1 MSVRTRKKRAHR
13 KKRQPLSKAMLALVI
28 VLVIFGAGGIAVA
41 AAAAV
46 WLQDLPDYK
55 DSSAFNY
62 AQKTSV
68 YANDGTTLL
77 AEFYVENRDPIELS
91 EMSDYVLEGTVAT
104 EDERFY
110 EHDGVDMLG
119 IARAIVVN
127 LTGTGREG
135 ASTITQQFVRNT
147 VLADEANESTIKRKV
162 REAYISLEL
171 EKMFSKDEILQMYLN
186 TINYGQGAYGIEA
199 ASQLYFSKPAK
210 DLTLPEAATLIGIPQ
225 SPTYNNPVDNPE
237 NCLARRNLVLDRM
250 LSNNYITQ
258 EERDEA
264 QQTPLTLNITRE
276 EETNGIMKYDY
287 FTSYVRDTLLQDY
300 SVNEVFKGGLN
311 VKTTLDPHVQDLAEE
326 AVNRKLDS
334 LPENLECALVAIDPD
349 TGFIQAMVGGRDYKT
364 NEFNLAT
371 QAKRQAGSSFK
382 TFTLLAALDE
392 GYSPETNLNC
402 TSKVKIG
409 NWDVA
414 NYGNANYGTRSIES
428 AFAVSSNTGFA
439 ELCTEI
445 GPDKVADMAHKCGI
459 ESDLE
464 SVPSITLGVEEVSA
478 LEMAQAY
485 ATIANGGTLHKANCI
500 EEIKDSS
507 GQVIYHA
514 DTRGDKVLNTDL
526 TQAAVEVM
534 EGVVQKGTGRNAALY
549 NGQPVGGKTGT
560 SEDYRDKWFCGI
572 TPQISVAIWIGDRN
586 EKSMPTW
593 VACDSI
599 FGDFVNKLLRG
610 QDKEEFPKGAGTIKF
625 TKTDIGHGSGTDG
638 ETVSAEGEKPE
649 EKDDKPEEP
658 TTNEPAPNPD
668 GGGTNTPSGGNSS
681 GGNGSG
687 GTTTPPSGGNTA
699 GSTGG
704 SGGTGGGTGGS
715 GGDSSA
721 HPTGGRA
728 AA

>member
-1 MSVRTRKKRAHR
+1 MSLRTRKKRSHR
-13 KKRQPLSKAMLALVI
+13 RKRQPLSKAMLALVI
-28 VLVIFGAGGIAVA
+28 VLVIFGAGGIAA
-41 AAAAV
+41 AAVAAV

-62 AQKTSV
+62 AEKTRV

-77 AEFYVENRDPIELS
+77 AEFYIENREPVELS
-91 EMSDYVLEGTVAT
+91 EISEYVLEGTVAT

-110 EHDGVDMLG
+110 DHDGVDIMG

-127 LTGTGREG
+127 LTGTGKEG

-147 VLADEANESTIKRKV
+147 VLADEATESTIKRKV

-171 EKMFSKDEILQMYLN
+171 EKVYEKDEILQMYLN

-199 ASQLYFSKPAK
+199 ASQLYFSKHASE
-210 DLTLPEAATLIGIPQ
+210 LTLPEAATLIGIPQ
-225 SPTYNNPVDNPE
+225 SPTYNNPIDNPD

-258 EERDEA
+258 EEYDEA
-264 QQTPLTLNITRE
+264 KETPLTLNVTRE
-276 EETNGIMKYDY
+276 ESTNGIIKYDY
-287 FTSYVRDTLLQDY
+287 FTSYVRDTLLEDY
-300 SVNEVFKGGLN
+300 SVNEVFKGGLT
-311 VKTTLDPHVQDLAEE
+311 VKTTLDPNAQDLAEA
-326 AVNRKLDS
+326 AVDRKLES

-349 TGFIQAMVGGRDYKT
+349 TGFIKAMVGGRDYTT

-392 GYSPETNLNC
+392 GISPETNLNC
-402 TSKVKIG
+402 TSKVKID
-409 NWDVA
+409 NWEVA
-414 NYGNANYGTRSIES
+414 NYGNANYGIRSIES

-445 GPDKVADMAHKCGI
+445 GPQKVADMAHKCGI

-464 SVPSITLGVEEVSA
+464 AVPSITLGVEEVSV

-485 ATIANGGTLHKANCI
+485 ATIANGGTLHEANCI
-500 EEIKDSS
+500 EEITDST
-507 GQVIYHA
+507 GQVIYRA

-526 TQAAVEVM
+526 TEAAVEVM
-534 EGVVQKGTGRNAALY
+534 KGVIQKGTGRNAALY

-586 EKSMPTW
+586 EKSMPSW
-593 VACDSI
+593 VAADSV

-610 QDKEEFPKGAGTIKF
+610 TEKEDFPKGAGTIKF
-625 TKTDIGHGSGTDG
+625 TKTDIGHGSGSSG
-638 ETVSAEGEKPE
+638 ASVSAEGEKPE
-649 EKDDKPEEP
+649 EEKKETPSTTESEEP
-658 TTNEPAPNPD
+658 ST
-668 GGGTNTPSGGNSS
+668 GGDSTSSGNSGNSGNSGSGSGSS
-681 GGNGSG
+681 GGSSSGGSG
-687 GTTTPPSGGNTA
+687 GTTTPPSSG
-699 GSTGG
+699 GSTGDNAR
-704 SGGTGGGTGGS
+704 T
-715 GGDSSA
+715 
-721 HPTGGRA
+721 A
-728 AA
+728 A

>member
-250 LSNNYITQ
+250 LS
-258 EERDEA
+258 
-264 QQTPLTLNITRE
+264 L
-276 EETNGIMKYDY
+276 
-287 FTSYVRDTLLQDY
+287 
-300 SVNEVFKGGLN
+300 
-311 VKTTLDPHVQDLAEE
+311 
-326 AVNRKLDS
+326 S
-334 LPENLECALVAIDPD
+334 LIH
-349 TGFIQAMVGGRDYKT
+349 I
-364 NEFNLAT
+364 
-371 QAKRQAGSSFK
+371 
-382 TFTLLAALDE
+382 
-392 GYSPETNLNC
+392 
-402 TSKVKIG
+402 
-409 NWDVA
+409 
-414 NYGNANYGTRSIES
+414 
-428 AFAVSSNTGFA
+428 
-439 ELCTEI
+439 
-445 GPDKVADMAHKCGI
+445 
-459 ESDLE
+459 
-464 SVPSITLGVEEVSA
+464 
-478 LEMAQAY
+478 
-485 ATIANGGTLHKANCI
+485 
-500 EEIKDSS
+500 
-507 GQVIYHA
+507 
-514 DTRGDKVLNTDL
+514 
-526 TQAAVEVM
+526 
-534 EGVVQKGTGRNAALY
+534 
-549 NGQPVGGKTGT
+549 
-560 SEDYRDKWFCGI
+560 
-572 TPQISVAIWIGDRN
+572 
-586 EKSMPTW
+586 
-593 VACDSI
+593 
-599 FGDFVNKLLRG
+599 
-610 QDKEEFPKGAGTIKF
+610 
-625 TKTDIGHGSGTDG
+625 
-638 ETVSAEGEKPE
+638 
-649 EKDDKPEEP
+649 
-658 TTNEPAPNPD
+658 
-668 GGGTNTPSGGNSS
+668 
-681 GGNGSG
+681 
-687 GTTTPPSGGNTA
+687 
-699 GSTGG
+699 
-704 SGGTGGGTGGS
+704 
-715 GGDSSA
+715 
-721 HPTGGRA
+721 
-728 AA
+728 

>member
-28 VLVIFGAGGIAVA
+28 VLVIFGAGGVAVA

-258 EERDEA
+258 EEHDEA

-464 SVPSITLGVEEVSA
+464 SVPSITLGVEEVSV

-625 TKTDIGHGSGTDG
+625 TKTDISHGSGTDG

-658 TTNEPAPNPD
+658 TTNEPATNPD
-668 GGGTNTPSGGNSS
+668 GGGTNTPSGGNGS

-687 GTTTPPSGGNTA
+687 GTTTPPSGGNTG

-721 HPTGGRA
+721 HPAGGRA

>member
-258 EERDEA
+258 EEHDEA
-264 QQTPLTLNITRE
+264 QQTPLALNITRE

-464 SVPSITLGVEEVSA
+464 SVPSITLGVEEVSV

-687 GTTTPPSGGNTA
+687 GTTTPPSGGNTG

-721 HPTGGRA
+721 HPAGDRA

>member
-28 VLVIFGAGGIAVA
+28 VLVIFGAGGVAVA

-77 AEFYVENRDPIELS
+77 AEFYVENRDPVELS

-110 EHDGVDMLG
+110 EHDGVDMMG

-258 EERDEA
+258 EEHDEA

-326 AVNRKLDS
+326 AVNRKLNS

-445 GPDKVADMAHKCGI
+445 GPDKVAEMAHKCGI

-464 SVPSITLGVEEVSA
+464 SVPSITLGVEEVSV

-687 GTTTPPSGGNTA
+687 GTITPPSGGNTG

>member
-186 TINYGQGAYGIEA
+186 TINYGQGAYGIET

-258 EERDEA
+258 EEHDEA

-326 AVNRKLDS
+326 AVNRKLNS

-464 SVPSITLGVEEVSA
+464 SVPSITLGVEEVSV

-687 GTTTPPSGGNTA
+687 GTTTPPSGGNTG

>member
-464 SVPSITLGVEEVSA
+464 SVPSITLGVEEVSV

>member
-258 EERDEA
+258 EEHDEA
-264 QQTPLTLNITRE
+264 QQTPLALNITRE

-464 SVPSITLGVEEVSA
+464 SVPSITLGVEEVSV

-687 GTTTPPSGGNTA
+687 GTTTPPSGGNTG

-721 HPTGGRA
+721 HPTGDRA

>member
-1 MSVRTRKKRAHR
+1 MSLRSRKKRAHR
-13 KKRQPLSKAMLALVI
+13 RKRQPLSKAMMALVI
-28 VLVIFGAGGIAVA
+28 VLVVFGIGGIA
-41 AAAAV
+41 AAAAAMV

-62 AQKTSV
+62 AEKTSV

-77 AEFYVENRDPIELS
+77 AEFYIENRDPIELS
-91 EMSDYVLEGTVAT
+91 EMSQYVLDGTVAT

-110 EHDGVDMLG
+110 EHDGVDMMG

-127 LTGTGREG
+127 LTGTGKEG

-147 VLADEANESTIKRKV
+147 VLADEATESTIKRKV

-171 EKMFSKDEILQMYLN
+171 EKMYDKDEILQMYLN

-210 DLTLPEAATLIGIPQ
+210 DLALAEAATLIGIPQ
-225 SPTYNNPVDNPE
+225 SPTYNNPIDNPD

-258 EERDEA
+258 EEHDEA
-264 QQTPLTLNITRE
+264 QQAPLELNVTRVE
-276 EETNGIMKYDY
+276 STNGIIKYDY
-287 FTSYVRDTLLQDY
+287 FTSYVRDTLLKDY
-300 SVNEVFKGGLN
+300 SVNEVFKGGLT
-311 VKTTLDPHVQDLAEE
+311 VITTLDPNVQDLAQA
-326 AVNRKLDS
+326 AVDRKLQG
-334 LPENLECALVAIDPD
+334 LPDNLECALVAVDPD
-349 TGFIQAMVGGRDYKT
+349 TGFIQAMVGGRDFTT

-392 GYSPETNLNC
+392 GISPETNLNC
-402 TSKVKIG
+402 ESKVKIN
-409 NWDVA
+409 NWEVA
-414 NYGNANYGTRSIES
+414 NYGNADYGTRSIES

-445 GPDKVADMAHKCGI
+445 GPQKVADMAHKCGI
-459 ESDLE
+459 ESELE
-464 SVPSITLGVEEVSA
+464 AVPSITLGAEEVSV

-507 GQVIYHA
+507 GQVIYRA
-514 DTRGDKVLNTDL
+514 DTQGEKVLSTDL
-526 TQAAVEVM
+526 TEAAVEVM
-534 EGVVQKGTGRNAALY
+534 KGVVQKGTGRNAALY
-549 NGQPVGGKTGT
+549 NGQAVGGKTGT

-586 EKSMPTW
+586 EKSMPSW
-593 VACDSI
+593 VAADSI
-599 FGDFVNKLLRG
+599 FGDFVNKLLQG
-610 QDKEEFPKGAGTIKF
+610 KEKEDFPKGAGTIKF
-625 TKTDIGHGSGTDG
+625 TKTDIGHGSGDSG
-638 ETVSAEGEKPE
+638 ATVSAEGEKPE
-649 EKDDKPEEP
+649 EETKEETPETPTPETPTTGTEPPEE
-658 TTNEPAPNPD
+658 
-668 GGGTNTPSGGNSS
+668 
-681 GGNGSG
+681 SG
-687 GTTTPPSGGNTA
+687 GTESGD
-699 GSTGG
+699 STGG
-704 SGGTGGGTGGS
+704 TTPAPDPGGS
-715 GGDSSA
+715 EA
-721 HPTGGRA
+721 APPA

>member
-91 EMSDYVLEGTVAT
+91 EMSVYVLEGTVAT

-258 EERDEA
+258 EEHDEA
-264 QQTPLTLNITRE
+264 QQTPLTFNITRE

-464 SVPSITLGVEEVSA
+464 SVPSITLGVEEVSV

-687 GTTTPPSGGNTA
+687 GTTTPPSGGNTG

>member
-258 EERDEA
+258 EKHDEA

-326 AVNRKLDS
+326 AVNRKLNS

-464 SVPSITLGVEEVSA
+464 SVPSITLGVEEVSV

-687 GTTTPPSGGNTA
+687 GTTTPPSGGNTG